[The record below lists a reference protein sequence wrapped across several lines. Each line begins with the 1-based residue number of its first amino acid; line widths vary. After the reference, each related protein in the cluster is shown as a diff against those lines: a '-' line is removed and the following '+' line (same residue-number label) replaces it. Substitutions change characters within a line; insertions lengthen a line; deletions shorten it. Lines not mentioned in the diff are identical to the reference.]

1 MSTIEKQVVV
11 LESDCVCAG
20 EDGPDYG
27 ECFGCYDDAKENL
40 KYLIKSWVDA
50 QGKEFSEA
58 RIDGTGMG
66 WQRQS
71 GYAHIGLDDIAEIL
85 SLRGDFR
92 IVFTLENGNL
102 TAIRS
107 SHDEPTGAHFTF
119 TPTEDEDEDE
129 DE

>member
-1 MSTIEKQVVV
+1 MSTLEKQVVV

-27 ECFGCYDDAKENL
+27 ECFGCYDDAKDNL
-40 KYLIKSWVDA
+40 KYLINAWADA
-50 QGKEFSEA
+50 QGKEFSEV

-66 WQRQS
+66 WQRQN
-71 GYAHIGLDDIAEIL
+71 GYAHTGLDEIAYAL
-85 SLRGDFR
+85 ALRGDFR

-102 TAIRS
+102 IATRS

-119 TPTEDEDEDE
+119 TPIEDEDEDE
-129 DE
+129 

>member
-40 KYLIKSWVDA
+40 KHLIKSWVDA
-50 QGKEFSEA
+50 QGKKFYEV

-102 TAIRS
+102 TATRS

-119 TPTEDEDEDE
+119 TPNEDEPEDE
-129 DE
+129 

>member
-1 MSTIEKQVVV
+1 MSTLEKQVVV

-27 ECFGCYDDAKENL
+27 ECFGCYDDAKDNL
-40 KYLIKSWVDA
+40 KYLINAWADA
-50 QGKEFSEA
+50 QGKEFSEV

-66 WQRQS
+66 WQRQN
-71 GYAHIGLDDIAEIL
+71 GYAHTGLDEIAYAL
-85 SLRGDFR
+85 ALRGDFR

-102 TAIRS
+102 TATRS

-119 TPTEDEDEDE
+119 TPIEDEDEDE
-129 DE
+129 